1 MDYNK
6 FTYLAVT
13 LSPGSY
19 FLQYPAALANIDP
32 SLNYAG
38 QVGALSDVHL
48 LGVSTKEWEKQGGL
62 VIGTLQATPGV
73 ARVDVQLTRQRSK
86 RDET

>member
-6 FTYLAVT
+6 FAYLAVT

-19 FLQYPAALANIDP
+19 FIQCPAALANIHP
-32 SLNYAG
+32 LLNYAG
-38 QVGALSDVHL
+38 PVGALSDVQL
-48 LGVSTKEWEKQGGL
+48 LCVPTKEWEKQGGL
-62 VIGTLQATPGV
+62 MIGTLQATSGV
-73 ARVDVQLTRQRSK
+73 ARVDVQSMRQRSK

>member
-6 FTYLAVT
+6 FAYLAIT
-13 LSPGSY
+13 LSPGSH
-19 FLQYPAALANIDP
+19 FIQYPAELANIHP

-48 LGVSTKEWEKQGGL
+48 LGVSAKEWENRGGL

-73 ARVDVQLTRQRSK
+73 ARVDVQSIRQRSK